1 MSVLAGFL
9 QPSPMDETKEVII
22 SERFKG
28 EDGKPLP
35 FKIRKIDQET
45 ANSLLKK
52 CQRTRTVNGQQQRET
67 DNARYSNMLILH
79 CVVEPN
85 FRDAEMCEYYKVVD
99 PADIPGRMLSLG
111 EYSRLSDEIMRFN
124 DFDTPERLEEEAKN

>member
-1 MSVLAGFL
+1 MSVLQGFL

-28 EDGKPLP
+28 EDGRPLP
-35 FKIRKIDQET
+35 FKLRKIDQET
-45 ANSLLKK
+45 ANNLLKK
-52 CQRTRTVNGQQQRET
+52 CQRTKTVNGQTVRET
-67 DNARYSNMLILH
+67 DNAKYSNLLILQ

-85 FRDAEMCEYYKVVD
+85 FRDTEMCEFYKVVD

-111 EYSRLSDEIMRFN
+111 EYSRLSDAIMSFN
-124 DFDTPERLEEEAKN
+124 DFDTPERIEEEAKN